1 MGSRWKILQTAGEP
15 RRFALYLLADLAFLY
30 RLNAVCS
37 LFPLR
42 PLFFSLFVIKFSFF
56 FTFSLFFLTFS

>member
-1 MGSRWKILQTAGEP
+1 MGSRWKRLQTAGEP

-42 PLFFSLFVIKFSFF
+42 PLFFSLFVFNFSFF
-56 FTFSLFFLTFS
+56 FTFSLFFLTFF